1 LTANAKEPR
10 EINILPKRTRWATD
24 GSEADEQRGGRMA
37 EDEKARM
44 ERLPPG
50 RRPAS
55 KWWLLAKDGDFGAW
69 KLVAVCDGEKALPVY
84 SGEAEAEMFAW
95 LGGAFEDGWRVRQTS
110 AGELVSI
117 LCGPC
122 AGVGRVA
129 LDPSP
134 WMAAEEI
141 RLLSVSRKRFV
152 SRIVGGPCSYSAKA
166 SAKAGVRH
174 RAQASV
180 RLL

>member
-1 LTANAKEPR
+1 M
-10 EINILPKRTRWATD
+10 PKRARWSTD
-24 GSEADEQRGGRMA
+24 GSESNERRGGRMS
-37 EDEKARM
+37 EDEKARP

-50 RRPAS
+50 RRPTS

-69 KLVAVCDGEKALPVY
+69 KLVADCDGEKALPVF
-84 SGEAEAEMFAW
+84 SGEGEAEMFAW

-122 AGVGRVA
+122 AGAGRVA

-134 WMAAEEI
+134 RMAAEAI
-141 RLLSVSRKRFV
+141 RLRSVSRKRFV
-152 SRIVGGPCSYSAKA
+152 NRIVGGPCSHSAKA
-166 SAKAGVRH
+166 SAKGGAKASARH

-180 RLL
+180 RIL